1 VIPTRFSR
9 ALDIR
14 RVELHEIDRRLIV
27 LVRRLPIV
35 NGRFWPV
42 AAFRRWLVWVE
53 SPPSDGEH
61 LSERFGYYNF

>member
-1 VIPTRFSR
+1 TGIPTRFSR

-35 NGRFWPV
+35 NGRFWPIT
-42 AAFRRWLVWVE
+42 AIRDGQQPAINRSQKTQCRRLAF
-53 SPPSDGEH
+53 D
-61 LSERFGYYNF
+61 